1 MSTIKLDIQ
10 KFNGGGGGGGAW
22 TEGITKSAIEAAY
35 DSFSQKIDEAIAAI
49 NNYAPVD
56 SALTAGWSGQDC
68 QAYLDKFHVHA
79 KNVCNEIEEYR
90 TAVKA
95 TVTSVIS
102 QWESFQAGL
111 IS

>member
-10 KFNGGGGGGGAW
+10 KFNGGGGGGAW

-56 SALTAGWSGQDC
+56 SALAAGWSGQ
-68 QAYLDKFHVHA
+68 ASWRYH
-79 KNVCNEIEEYR
+79 
-90 TAVKA
+90 
-95 TVTSVIS
+95 
-102 QWESFQAGL
+102 GG
-111 IS
+111 